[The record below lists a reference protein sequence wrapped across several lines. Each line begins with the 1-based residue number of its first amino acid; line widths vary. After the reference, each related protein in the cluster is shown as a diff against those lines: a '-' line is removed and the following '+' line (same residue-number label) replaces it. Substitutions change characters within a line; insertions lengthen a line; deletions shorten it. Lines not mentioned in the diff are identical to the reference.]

1 MTAYNYDWA
10 FGFMP
15 YGPVLR
21 ARYYAVAASTVINVY
36 HGDIVGASGANLLT
50 PKMGYLPG
58 IYTTG
63 NIDGLDNLLGAVL
76 AIFDE
81 NMDPVKYI
89 AATEAG
95 NATIAGYVLVADH
108 PDQVYVAREDFSTAA
123 IDTADGS
130 STVNIASQ
138 TISAGNSDTGRSRQ
152 MLQSSTIHTTAALN
166 MKLYGPHPDDVN
178 LVGDDTPGVS
188 GVEGCRWICKIQ
200 EHYEC
205 MPSADAGASA

>member
-36 HGDIVGASGANLLT
+36 HGDIVGVSGAHLLT

-58 IYTTG
+58 IYS
-63 NIDGLDNLLGAVL
+63 DAVPDSLDNLLGSVQ

-108 PDQVYVAREDFSTAA
+108 PDQLYVARENFGTAA
-123 IDTADGS
+123 IDIVDGS
-130 STVNIASQ
+130 LNADIVSI
-138 TISAGNSDTGRSRQ
+138 TICAGNSNTGRSRQ
-152 MLQSSTIHTTAALN
+152 MINSATVAATAALN
-166 MKLYGPHPDDVN
+166 MKLYGPHPNDVD
-178 LVGDDTPGVS
+178 LVGDDSPGVS
-188 GVEGCRWICKIQ
+188 GVEGCRWICKINM
-200 EHYEC
+200 HYEN
-205 MPSADAGASA
+205 MPSVDGGATA